1 MGSWTTESGYNSA
14 FLYSDGVMT
23 NIGNLG
29 YLGDYALTSANAIND
44 FGQSVGVSFAA
55 DGAKM
60 LSCIPEVR

>member
-1 MGSWTTESGYNSA
+1 
-14 FLYSDGVMT
+14 MT